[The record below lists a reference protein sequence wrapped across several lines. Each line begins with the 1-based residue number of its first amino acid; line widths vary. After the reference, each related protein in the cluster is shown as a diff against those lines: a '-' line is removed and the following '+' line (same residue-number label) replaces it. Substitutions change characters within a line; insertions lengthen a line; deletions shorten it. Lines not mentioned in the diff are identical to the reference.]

1 MNRNTLVTIGAALCV
16 VAVGAV
22 AVALASDWG
31 GWSKGSRERGARGP
45 GSYGSM
51 SLIQFDTDKDGRI
64 TRAEIDA
71 GIQAQFT
78 SADSNGDGKLDAAEL
93 QNYNDARR
101 AERKARYDAWLAK
114 NPDKAG
120 DRRRYQGGGNRN
132 SFDSLK
138 HSDWNRD
145 GFVTPDEFGGRFR
158 SQAMRA
164 DRDNDGV
171 VLVEDLRRRGRRGE
185 GESTQNQ

>member
-1 MNRNTLVTIGAALCV
+1 MNKNTLVTIGAALCV

-31 GWSKGSRERGARGP
+31 GGWSKGSRERGTRDG

-51 SLIQFDTDKDGRI
+51 SLIQFDADKDGRI

-71 GIQAQFT
+71 GLQAQFA
-78 SADSNGDGKLDAAEL
+78 SADTNGDGKLDAAEL
-93 QNYNDARR
+93 QNYNEARR
-101 AERKARYDAWLAK
+101 AERKARYEAWRAK

-120 DRRRYQGGGNRN
+120 EKRRYTGGGRDG
-132 SFDSLK
+132 FDSMK
-138 HSDWNRD
+138 HADWNRD
-145 GFVTPDEFGGRFR
+145 GFVTPDEFGGRTR

-164 DRDNDGV
+164 DRDSDGV
-171 VLVEDLRRRGRRGE
+171 VLVEDLRKRGKRGE
-185 GESTQNQ
+185 GDGATQQ